1 MAAQHPDLDL
11 DHVEP
16 AGVLGGVVELEAAQ
30 DAPGFGRIESLVEG
44 AGRVA
49 RQVVLD
55 DPDRVGVWIVNID
68 EFAHALGKVEVMLGR
83 LAGINGAAKSA
94 HDTHARLRTGAA
106 GAPLRGAIFLSSRML
121 RRNACMR
128 LITRRGAA
136 NVGFCS
142 RTAPACLALRCASSA
157 SS

>member
-1 MAAQHPDLDL
+1 MRRSRTSTIEALAAQHPDLDL

-55 DPDRVGVWIVNID
+55 DPDRVGVCCVCGGVGGG
-68 EFAHALGKVEVMLGR
+68 LRRGS
-83 LAGINGAAKSA
+83 GAASGEG
-94 HDTHARLRTGAA
+94 ART
-106 GAPLRGAIFLSSRML
+106 SEKEEKKDKKKKKKE
-121 RRNACMR
+121 NEKVD
-128 LITRRGAA
+128 LI
-136 NVGFCS
+136 
-142 RTAPACLALRCASSA
+142 
-157 SS
+157 